1 MVSASPAHQSLAD
14 LMLQEIR
21 KVEFYKTDEITTDLI
36 RCNVETC
43 EGVFQFHEDEQEWDD
58 LIRALAALD
67 GFRRDWFAQVS
78 QPPFAESRFVAFE
91 SRSS

>member
-1 MVSASPAHQSLAD
+1 MVSAPHLRHLFAD

-21 KVEFYKTDEITTDLI
+21 RVEFYKTDQVTTDLI
-36 RCNVETC
+36 HCDVQTRE
-43 EGVFQFHEDEQEWDD
+43 EVFQFHEDQPEWDD

-67 GFRRDWFAQVS
+67 GFREDWFAQVS